1 MPDYTPFVT
10 RFSAPGR
17 SEPIWYRDQ
26 LAQDRIDTILSGG
39 VTYIGKVDKVA
50 SNASGTGAEDP
61 TDGSTKAYYRKVGTT
76 SYVQATTGDLFI
88 FPASSGPDKEFI
100 WNGSAWEEIGH
111 EGQGA
116 FAFVDEGRVTVPTC
130 TSISLGYTATTT
142 SFTGNYDKTTS
153 ATIVGATGL
162 SFETLQPIVDYEEG
176 TGALP
181 SLTWSTKNI
190 GGVTSVGTATISQIT
205 GVGQLPSLTPQ
216 TSTFNA
222 VDGVTSTTISIIDG
236 TGSLPTRQSVTVV
249 TSATLDPG
257 SLPTGTTTEIS
268 GLVSTWSAGTLPTRN
283 SVTVVT
289 SVALTSGGAVS
300 VQTATV
306 KEVGSL
312 PSLTTKSSNYI
323 TFLTSDTS
331 LAVFLPIE
339 GLVSVWSAGSSNS
352 VTVVTGVSHTAAA
365 IDVKTKSIYEITG
378 VGTLPSLTTTTQT
391 ISEFDTQGSLPSLT
405 VLTKNIYEIT
415 GVGSLPT
422 KKAQTVVTAVGTK
435 SITAMTGADFSA
447 GVLPTKSAVTVVT
460 SVGTANTAAV
470 TTMTW
475 NAGSFPE
482 LHEGAPVVMG
492 TDPEFGGIALTMSTI
507 TATLGHTSTTV
518 TVSGKYDKTTS
529 ATCNHADKTFT
540 VTPYTPSV

>member
-76 SYVQATTGDLFI
+76 SYIQATTGDLFI

-162 SFETLQPIVDYEEG
+162 SFETIQPIVSYEDG

-222 VDGVTSTTISIIDG
+222 VDSITATTISIIDG

-249 TSATLDPG
+249 SGINWDAGALPGFTTLTID
-257 SLPTGTTTEIS
+257 

-289 SVALTSGGAVS
+289 SVSLTSGGGVS
-300 VQTATV
+300 VQTASI

-312 PSLTTKSSNYI
+312 PSLTTTSTSNYI
-323 TFLTSDTS
+323 RFETTDTS
-331 LAVFLPIE
+331 LAIFEPIM
-339 GLVSVWSAGSSNS
+339 GVVTWNAGSSNS
-352 VTVVTGVSHTAAA
+352 VTVVTGVTHTAAA

-378 VGTLPSLTTTTQT
+378 VGTLPSLTTTSIETT
-391 ISEFDTQGSLPSLT
+391 ENETSGMLPQLT
-405 VLTKNIYEIT
+405 LLTKSIYEIT

-435 SITAMTGADFSA
+435 SITAMTGANFSA
-447 GVLPTKSAVTVVT
+447 GVLPTKAAVTVVT

-482 LHEGAPVVMG
+482 LHEGAPVVLG
-492 TDPEFGGIALTMSTI
+492 TDPEYGGLALTTSTI
-507 TATLGHTSTTV
+507 TTGA
-518 TVSGKYDKTTS
+518 
-529 ATCNHADKTFT
+529 
-540 VTPYTPSV
+540 PS